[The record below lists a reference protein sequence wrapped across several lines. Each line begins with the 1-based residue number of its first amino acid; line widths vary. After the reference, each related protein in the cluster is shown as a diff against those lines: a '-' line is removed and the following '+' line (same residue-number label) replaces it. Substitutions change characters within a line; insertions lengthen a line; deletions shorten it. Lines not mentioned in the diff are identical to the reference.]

1 MDTSFITSLNAINTD
16 ILISDH
22 LVISHPSPPVSYNR
36 TTSSVSPRGYA
47 PSSVP
52 QQSNYGNAVSSGM
65 NGYGSA
71 GMINSS
77 SPGFLSG
84 ASSPYGS
91 K

>member
-1 MDTSFITSLNAINTD
+1 MSST
-16 ILISDH
+16 
-22 LVISHPSPPVSYNR
+22 PPPPTLPPPPLPPPPPPPHTVSYNR

-47 PSSVP
+47 PSSAP